1 MKKIITP
8 ALLLIGIC
16 LSFGTAAQQNPLLQ
30 EMTRLSD
37 TEFNTIG
44 NAQTTRIKREA
55 ATRMPGQHN
64 VIILSGDN
72 AINKQ
77 NTAQWLAQKTG
88 VSIFRIRLSEVVSP
102 DISIT
107 KRNLRLVFEAAA
119 NKDWVLFFDEG
130 DALFGRRGTVANGHD
145 RYDTE
150 GTNYFAEQVE
160 RYRGSIIISVTASN
174 NINPFIFEK
183 YVRFRIH

>member
-1 MKKIITP
+1 MKKLFTS
-8 ALLLIGIC
+8 ALLLTGIC
-16 LSFGTAAQQNPLLQ
+16 LSLDTAAQQASFLQ
-30 EMTRLSD
+30 EMTRLNATD
-37 TEFNTIG
+37 FNTIG
-44 NAQTTRIKREA
+44 NEQTTRMQREA
-55 ATRMPGQHN
+55 ATRIPGQHN

-72 AINKQ
+72 SINKL
-77 NTAQWLAQKTG
+77 NTARWLAQKTG
-88 VSIFRIRLSEVVSP
+88 VAIYRVRLSDIVSP

-119 NKDWVLFFDEG
+119 NKDWTLLFDEG
-130 DALFGRRGTVANGHD
+130 DALFGRRGTIANSHD

-160 RYRGSIIISVTASN
+160 RHRGSIIISVTASN

-183 YVRFRIH
+183 YVRFRMN